1 MAETTTFAPLKD
13 IGTLEISEES
23 EIKFYVDEYKGFKYA
38 SIRTF
43 LKREGYTGPTKAGVT
58 LNPTV
63 LAGVLE
69 ALAKLSPEPQA
80 LEEVELARFQKKMG
94 TELVVRVTI
103 YKDTTGVDFR
113 EWIDDGSYKG
123 WSKKGVR
130 VPYKDL
136 QKAIGFMKE
145 MQDFLKTVDTK
156 PKSSAAK
163 P

>member
-69 ALAKLSPEPQA
+69 ALAKLPPEPQA
-80 LEEVELARFQKKMG
+80 LAEVELARFQKKM
-94 TELVVRVTI
+94 R
-103 YKDTTGVDFR
+103 
-113 EWIDDGSYKG
+113 
-123 WSKKGVR
+123 KK
-130 VPYKDL
+130 
-136 QKAIGFMKE
+136 
-145 MQDFLKTVDTK
+145 
-156 PKSSAAK
+156 
-163 P
+163 

>member
-1 MAETTTFAPLKD
+1 MAEPREFKPLKEL
-13 IGTLEISEES
+13 GTISLS
-23 EIKFYVDEYKGFKYA
+23 DTTQIKFYVDEYKGFKYA

-58 LNPTV
+58 LNPTILEGV
-63 LAGVLE
+63 LA
-69 ALAKLSPEPQA
+69 ALAKLPPEPKA
-80 LEEVELARFQKKMG
+80 LEEEELARFPKKMG

-113 EWIDDGSYKG
+113 EWIDDGTYKG

-130 VPYKDL
+130 VPYKDM

-145 MQDFLKTVDTK
+145 MQAFLKTTDTK
-156 PKSSAAK
+156 PKAAAK
-163 P
+163 S

>member
-1 MAETTTFAPLKD
+1 MAETTFAPLKD
-13 IGTLEISEES
+13 IGTLALSEES
-23 EIKFYVDEYKGFKYA
+23 EIKFYVDEYRGFKYG

-69 ALAKLSPEPQA
+69 ALAKLPAEPEA
-80 LEEVELARFQKKMG
+80 LQEQELARFPKKAG

-103 YKDTTGVDFR
+103 YKDATGVDFR
-113 EWIDDGSYKG
+113 EWIDDGTYKG

-130 VPYKDL
+130 VPYKDMR
-136 QKAIGFMKE
+136 KAIGFLQE
-145 MQDFLKTVDTK
+145 MQIYLKSVDSK
-156 PKSSAAK
+156 PAKQSA
-163 P
+163 PQP

>member
-1 MAETTTFAPLKD
+1 MADAAAFAPLKD
-13 IGTLEISEES
+13 IGTLELSEES

-69 ALAKLSPEPQA
+69 SLAKLPPEPQA
-80 LEEVELARFQKKMG
+80 LEEQELARFQKKAG

-103 YKDTTGVDFR
+103 YKDATGVDFR
-113 EWIDDGSYKG
+113 EWIDDGTYKG

-136 QKAIGFMKE
+136 QKAIGFLKE
-145 MQDFLKTVDTK
+145 MQTFLRSVDTK
-156 PKSSAAK
+156 PAK
-163 P
+163 QPV